1 MLPSKFKAIFPIIQQ
16 TAKETVKI
24 RATPTTTMPW
34 QSKFMGTPYWEKAK
48 TNDYPKNLENNESMA
63 LLAQLNFAEIPKLE
77 GFPQKGIVQ
86 FFVSTHDDVYGMN
99 FDEQTEQK
107 NFRVIY
113 WDDPTYN
120 DKDLIDDVEV
130 LGVNVEQWKD
140 IAPIQEEHVLD
151 FEKSVEYCGLV
162 DRYHSEQAYYPKNN
176 QEQSL
181 EQLIGEEGVDEL
193 YEIISNS
200 GSKINGYAYFTQD
213 DPRDNTQYPINTDD
227 EYILLLQI
235 DSNTDGTDSIL
246 WGDCGVANFFITK
259 KDLINLDFS
268 KVFYNWDCC

>member
-1 MLPSKFKAIFPIIQQ
+1 MLPAKFKAISQLIHK
-16 TAKETVKI
+16 TTKETVKI
-24 RATPTTTMPW
+24 RATTSDTMPW
-34 QSKFMGTPYWEKAK
+34 QSKFMGKPYWEKIKIDA
-48 TNDYPKNLENNESMA
+48 YPKNLENKQPMC

-77 GFPQKGIVQ
+77 HFPQKGIVQ
-86 FFVSTHDDVYGMN
+86 FFISSHDDVYGMN
-99 FDEQTEQK
+99 FDNQIEQK

-120 DKDLIDDVEV
+120 DKDLVDDFKA
-130 LGVNVEQWKD
+130 LGVDEEQWKE
-140 IAPIQEEHVLD
+140 ASPIQSEHVLD
-151 FEKSVEYCGLV
+151 FEKTVEFCGLV
-162 DRYHSEQAYYPKNN
+162 DHYHADLAYYPKENN
-176 QEQSL
+176 EKSL
-181 EQLIGEEGVDEL
+181 EQLVGEEGVEEL
-193 YEIISNS
+193 YDIISNS
-200 GSKINGYAYFTQD
+200 GSKIGGYAYFTQD
-213 DPRDNTQYPINTDD
+213 DPRSNQANPIESED

>member
-1 MLPSKFKAIFPIIQQ
+1 MLPSKFKAIFPMIQQ

-24 RATPTTTMPW
+24 RATPSITMPW
-34 QSKFMGTPYWEKAK
+34 QSKFMGIPYWEKAK
-48 TNDYPKNLENNESMA
+48 INDYPKNLENNESMA
-63 LLAQLNFAEIPKLE
+63 LLAQLNFAEIPRLE

-86 FFVSTHDDVYGMN
+86 FFISTHDDVYGMN
-99 FDEQTEQK
+99 FDNQTEQK
-107 NFRVIY
+107 NFKVVY
-113 WDDPTYN
+113 WNDPTYN
-120 DKDLIDDVEV
+120 DKDLIDSIDS
-130 LGVNVEQWKD
+130 LGVNLEQWND
-140 IAPIQEEHVLD
+140 ISPIQEEHVLD
-151 FEKSVEYCGLV
+151 FEKTVEYCGLV
-162 DRYHSEQAYYPKNN
+162 DRYHSEYAYYPKSH

-193 YEIISNS
+193 YEIVSNT
-200 GSKINGYAYFTQD
+200 GSKIGGYAFFTQD
-213 DPRDNTQYPINTDD
+213 DPRDNTENPINTDD

-235 DSNTDGTDSIL
+235 DSNTDGTNSIL